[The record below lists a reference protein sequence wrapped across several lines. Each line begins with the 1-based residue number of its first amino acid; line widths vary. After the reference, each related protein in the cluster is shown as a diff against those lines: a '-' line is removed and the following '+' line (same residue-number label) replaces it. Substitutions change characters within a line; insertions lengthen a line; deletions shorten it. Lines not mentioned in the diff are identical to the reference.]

1 MKHIRHLIIQ
11 QKKNADGGSVETV
24 SSAVITALYN
34 MSKDEQLVYN
44 STDLKGDLHCAVG
57 SAKQINSLMAQYPD
71 LSIEADTYT
80 IDFDD
85 TEFERICVANWGS
98 NGVVTGNQLAAV
110 SSLGAKSN
118 VFKNNTSIIK
128 ATDLIYFSRLT
139 GSNMFSMYG
148 CTNMTEVTLP
158 PNITQLNATF
168 RKCSSLT
175 TINGLDHLTSVIN
188 DTFSNCNSLQSLV
201 FTNLSG
207 ECSIGE
213 TTDSAL
219 TNIEINEG
227 VTSFRCIIRR
237 SGGPTTFTV
246 PASVRELTFGCPNV
260 TTITFA
266 QNSQLT
272 TTHGYGGFSGCTN
285 LTTLVNFPWD
295 TWTTMESYC
304 FSECRSLQGT
314 IKTPVGQATIER
326 NTFYNMQ
333 AIDTIIVDSA
343 VTSIATG
350 NFGSIRTGAKIIM
363 NPASPPTLAESV
375 NGERYGA
382 AYTTGCV
389 FYVPDA
395 SYNDYISNGGQYWT
409 ELYNNGR
416 IKKMSELPS

>member
-1 MKHIRHLIIQ
+1 MTHLYIEQ
-11 QKKNADGGSVETV
+11 TESSTEEV
-24 SSAVITALYN
+24 SSGVIKKLYDMALAGLDSTSNLKGTLHTTVASSRDIAYLTGLFPNLHITA
-34 MSKDEQLVYN
+34 DE
-44 STDLKGDLHCAVG
+44 
-57 SAKQINSLMAQYPD
+57 
-71 LSIEADTYT
+71 YT
-80 IDFDD
+80 ITFEDA
-85 TEFERICVANWGS
+85 EFERICVANWGS

-110 SSLGAKSN
+110 SRLGSKWD

-128 ATDLIYFSRLT
+128 ATDLIYFSGLT

-158 PNITQLNATF
+158 PNITQLDATF
-168 RKCSSLT
+168 RNCTSLT
-175 TINGLDHLTSVIN
+175 TINGLDHLTSVIHN
-188 DTFSNCNSLQSLV
+188 PFTDCNSLQSLV

-213 TTDSAL
+213 INNSAL

-227 VTSFRCIIRR
+227 ATSFSCILRQ
-237 SGGPTTFTV
+237 SGGPTTLSVPSTV
-246 PASVRELTFGCPNV
+246 RTFSFWCTNV

-272 TTHGYGGFSGCTN
+272 TTLGYGGFNGCRN

-295 TWTTMESYC
+295 TWTTMGSYC
-304 FSECRSLQGT
+304 FYSCESLQGT
-314 IKTPVGQATIER
+314 IKTPVGQTTIEQ
-326 NTFYNMQ
+326 NTFANMH

-343 VTSIATG
+343 VTSIAN
-350 NFGSIRTGAKIIM
+350 NFVWLRTGAKIIM
-363 NPASPPTLAESV
+363 NPTSPPTLTASV
-375 NGERYGA
+375 DGERYGA
-382 AYTTGCV
+382 AATTGCV

-416 IKKMSELPS
+416 IKKQSELPS

>member
-11 QKKNADGGSVETV
+11 QKKNAEGGSVETV

-57 SAKQINSLMAQYPD
+57 SSKQINSLMAQYPG

-98 NGVVTGNQLAAV
+98 DGVVTAGAL
-110 SSLGAKSN
+110 SSIVALGTYWN
-118 VFKNNTSIIK
+118 VFQNNTNIIK
-128 ATDLIYFSRLT
+128 ATDFIYFTGLT
-139 GSNMFSMYG
+139 GQGMFSMSG
-148 CTNMTEVTLP
+148 CTNMTEVTIP
-158 PNITQLNATF
+158 PNVTKLRGDFQGCT
-168 RKCSSLT
+168 SLT
-175 TINGLDHLTSVIN
+175 TINGLNHITEVLNNPFTNCTSLT
-188 DTFSNCNSLQSLV
+188 SLV
-201 FTNLSG
+201 FTSLNG
-207 ECSIGE
+207 ECQLGE
-213 TTDSAL
+213 ISNSAL

-227 VTSFRCIIRR
+227 ATSFRCILRN
-237 SGGPTTFTV
+237 SGGPTTLNIPSTVRSFTFWC
-246 PASVRELTFGCPNV
+246 TNV

-272 TTHGYGGFSGCTN
+272 TTHGYGGFAGCTN

-295 TWTTMESYC
+295 TWTTMGSYC
-304 FSECRSLQGT
+304 FSNCQSLQGT
-314 IKTPVGQATIER
+314 IKTPVGQTTIEQ
-326 NTFYNMQ
+326 NTFADMH

-343 VTSIATG
+343 VTSVTN
-350 NFGSIRTGAKIIM
+350 NFGHIRTGAKIIM
-363 NPASPPTLAESV
+363 NPTSPPTLTESV
-375 NGERYGA
+375 SGERYGA
-382 AYTTGCV
+382 AATTGCV